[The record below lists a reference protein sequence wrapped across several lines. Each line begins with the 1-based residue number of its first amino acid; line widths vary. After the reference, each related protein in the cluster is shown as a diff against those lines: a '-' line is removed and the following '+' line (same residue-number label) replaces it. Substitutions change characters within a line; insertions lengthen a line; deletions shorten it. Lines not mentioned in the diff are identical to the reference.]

1 MTEKRYNLVFEG
13 KIAQGQTP
21 AEVKKKLGAMLKL
34 DAKGVGQIFSGRPVI
49 IKKEMDSQTAA
60 KYKQAFESAG
70 AVARVEEA
78 SGAKAAEPQTPDLK
92 QKAGAEPELAACPQC
107 GYKQRPAV
115 HCIKC
120 GAVMDPQAKQAKEA
134 EMMVCPACGYRQRQA
149 ESCMKCGVVIA
160 KYQQLQKS
168 DRPKPLGPRVRPGEI
183 LLTNIET
190 IPGLAIVEHY
200 GLVSGN
206 TIRAKNVI
214 RDILASLKNLIGG
227 ELKGYSKLLQDSRE
241 QAIERMKEQARQ
253 LGANAVVNVRFSTS
267 SVTQGAAELYAYGT
281 AVKVA
286 AEGQ

>member
-13 KIAQGQTP
+13 KIARGQTP
-21 AEVKKKLGAMLKL
+21 EEVKKKLGAMLKL

-49 IKKEMDSQTAA
+49 IKKELDPQTAA

-70 AVARVEEA
+70 AVARLEETA
-78 SGAKAAEPQTPDLK
+78 PAGPESSAGDLK
-92 QKAGAEPELAACPQC
+92 QKSEPKLAACPHC
-107 GYKQRPAV
+107 GYKQRPAA

-120 GAVMDPQAKQAKEA
+120 GAVMDPAAKQAKEA
-134 EMMVCPACGYRQRQA
+134 EMMVCPACGYRQRKA

-168 DRPKPLGPRVRPGEI
+168 DQPKPLGPRVRPGEI